1 MHIYKNVLYFAKSKI
16 WTLIKLYPKSKGHPQ
31 LYGCH
36 EHILIINWIN
46 PLKQKKKQKTHRNYS
61 ICGDPRMG
69 SRKDREMI
77 FDRNDQGSEALE
89 CSGFGILI
97 ILGVCQ
103 KTI

>member
-46 PLKQKKKQKTHRNYS
+46 PLKQKKNKKHIEITAYVATPGWGAERTE
-61 ICGDPRMG
+61 
-69 SRKDREMI
+69 K
-77 FDRNDQGSEALE
+77 
-89 CSGFGILI
+89 
-97 ILGVCQ
+97 
-103 KTI
+103 